1 MLSELAVYV
10 GLFLGAFAAATILP
24 FSSEAM
30 LAGLLLT
37 GYKPWL
43 LLAVASIGNIGGS
56 TLNWLLGRGIEHY
69 RHKSWFPVSD
79 AALERAQGWYA
90 RYGRWSLLLSWAP
103 VVGDPL
109 TFVAG
114 VLREPLSTFLI
125 LVAIAKISRYLVIM
139 ILTLG
144 WM

>member
-1 MLSELAVYV
+1 MLSELAVYA

-43 LLAVASIGNIGGS
+43 LLVIASIGNIGGS

-79 AALERAQGWYA
+79 AALERAQRWYG

-114 VLREPLSTFLI
+114 VLREPLPTFLI